1 MLMVSQKMYLIFVI
15 EPSAKRDQGQYE
27 KFAIENKG
35 MLRDEEKTPEE
46 AEEAVPKV
54 EAPVVVAK

>member
-1 MLMVSQKMYLIFVI
+1 MYLIFVI

-35 MLRDEEKTPEE
+35 MFRIGSVECKQFKTICDKEGVTTYP
-46 AEEAVPKV
+46 
-54 EAPVVVAK
+54 

>member
-1 MLMVSQKMYLIFVI
+1 MVSKKMYVIFVL

-35 MLRDEEKTPEE
+35 MFRIGSVECKQFKTICDKEGVTTYP
-46 AEEAVPKV
+46 
-54 EAPVVVAK
+54 